1 MSDWNSISTLI
12 TIISTVITAAGSI
25 ATAFATFFLW
35 RVTKALA
42 VETKRMAEASAH
54 PQVVASIEPNRW
66 SIRHA
71 DIRVANTGNATAFD
85 VRISFDPPLT
95 REGRGAERPIPLQR
109 ISILRPGQ
117 EMVCDLS
124 EFSPLLEKKFTVSTS
139 WIGAPGAINREI
151 LSYDIDMSDYAGW
164 GTLGAA
170 DPLVQIAQDIKKLR
184 EQWQSIATGSRRVE
198 VNIFS
203 NTDRIKEH
211 EELCERY
218 DEVSASHLNGG
229 DGDGSQPPPA
239 PASGPPRGR

>member
-1 MSDWNSISTLI
+1 MSDWNSISTDI

-25 ATAFATFFLW
+25 ATAFATVFLW

-42 VETKRMAEASAH
+42 VETKRMAEASSH

-71 DIRVANTGNATAFD
+71 DIRVANTGNAAAFD
-85 VRISFDPPLT
+85 IRISFDPPLA
-95 REGRGAERPIPLQR
+95 REGRRAERPIPLQR

-124 EFSPLLEKKFTVSTS
+124 EFSSLLERKFTVSTS
-139 WIGAPGAINREI
+139 WIGTPGAADREV
-151 LSYDIDMSDYAGW
+151 LSYEIDMSDYAGW

-170 DPLVQIAQDIKKLR
+170 DPLVQIAQDVKKLR
-184 EQWQSIATGSRRVE
+184 EQWQPIATGNRRVE

-203 NTDRIKEH
+203 DTDRSKED
-211 EELCERY
+211 EERCQWYR
-218 DEVSASHLNGG
+218 EVSEGNLKEG
-229 DGDGSQPPPA
+229 DGAGSQPPPS
-239 PASGPPRGR
+239 PASDPLAGQ